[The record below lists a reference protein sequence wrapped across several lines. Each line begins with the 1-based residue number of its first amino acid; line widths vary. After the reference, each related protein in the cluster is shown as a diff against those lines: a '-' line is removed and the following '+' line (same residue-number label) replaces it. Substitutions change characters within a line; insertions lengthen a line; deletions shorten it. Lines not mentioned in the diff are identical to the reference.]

1 MKKVIFIGK
10 TGSGK
15 TTLCQKIHDLDLEY
29 KKTQSV
35 EIYDESID
43 TPGEYLENR
52 SYYKALIVTSADAD
66 IIALVYDCT
75 SEESYIAPGFCSMFA
90 KECIGIVTKI
100 DIAQNKDKIK
110 YAKEIL
116 NEAGVSRIFEVNTLD
131 GTGIEELIKYLSS

>member
-66 IIALVYDCT
+66 VIALVYDCT

-90 KECIGIVTKI
+90 KECIRIVTKV
-100 DIAQNKDKIK
+100 DIAQNKDRIK
-110 YAKEIL
+110 HAKEIL

>member
-15 TTLCQKIHDLDLEY
+15 TTLCQKLNNYEVEY

-52 SYYKALIVTSADAD
+52 FYYKALIVTAADAN
-66 IIALVYDCT
+66 IIGLVYDCT
-75 SEESYIAPGFCSMFA
+75 SEESYIAPGFASMFS
-90 KECIGIVTKI
+90 KDTIGIITKI
-100 DIAQNKDKIK
+100 DMALNSD
-110 YAKEIL
+110 EIQRARERL
-116 NEAGVSRIFEVNTLD
+116 QEAGVSTIFEVNTLD
-131 GTGIEELIKYLSS
+131 GTGIAELDKYLSS